1 MKTIDWNQASQLGL
15 IARINH
21 EILHP
26 LGLAM
31 TRNPDTGASE
41 SLLVADDGIWVYSDT
56 ILKKPIMNVSK
67 IKEKIAQFVGEQE

>member
-15 IARINH
+15 IHRINH

-31 TRNPDTGASE
+31 TRDPKTGSSE
-41 SLLVADDGIWVYSDT
+41 SLLVSDDGIWVYSDE
-56 ILKKPIMNVSK
+56 ILKKPILSYQDIQTK
-67 IKEKIAQFVGEQE
+67 IKSFVGE